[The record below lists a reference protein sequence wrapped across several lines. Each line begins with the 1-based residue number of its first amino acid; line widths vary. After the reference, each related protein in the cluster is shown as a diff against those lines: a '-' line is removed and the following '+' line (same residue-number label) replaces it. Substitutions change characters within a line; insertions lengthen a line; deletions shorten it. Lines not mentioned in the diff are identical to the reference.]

1 MPRFGNYATIA
12 QDTNVKRYANCARLR
27 PFAAFQEEKTV
38 IKILFVCHGNICR
51 SPMAE
56 FVFNDLVKKLGLE
69 KKYHADSAATSSEE
83 IGNPVYPPVR
93 QLLSQ
98 KGISTK
104 GKSARR
110 IRKSDYTEYDLLI
123 GMDKYNIRNMK
134 AFFDDKEG
142 KIYSLLSFAG
152 VDRDVQDPWY
162 TDDFDTCYSDIILG
176 IKALLK
182 KLENE

>member
-1 MPRFGNYATIA
+1 M
-12 QDTNVKRYANCARLR
+12 R
-27 PFAAFQEEKTV
+27 PFAAFQEEKLM

-56 FVFNDLVKKLGLE
+56 FVFNDLVKKLELE
-69 KKYHADSAATSSEE
+69 DKYHADSAATSSEE

-93 QLLSQ
+93 QLLAQ

-110 IRKSDYTEYDLLI
+110 IRKSDYTEYDFLI

-134 AFFDDKEG
+134 AFFDDNEG
-142 KIYSLLSFAG
+142 KIYSLLSFTG
-152 VDRDVQDPWY
+152 LDRDVQDPWY
-162 TDDFDTCYSDIILG
+162 TDDFDTCYSDILLG
-176 IKALLK
+176 VKALLE
-182 KLENE
+182 KLENK

>member
-1 MPRFGNYATIA
+1 M
-12 QDTNVKRYANCARLR
+12 R
-27 PFAAFQEEKTV
+27 PFTAFQEEKTV

-56 FVFNDLVKKLGLE
+56 FVFNDLVKKLELE
-69 KKYHADSAATSSEE
+69 DKYHADSAATSSEE

-93 QLLSQ
+93 QLLAQ

-110 IRKSDYTEYDLLI
+110 IRKSDYTEYDFLI

-134 AFFDDKEG
+134 AFFDDNEG
-142 KIYSLLSFAG
+142 KIYSLLSFTG
-152 VDRDVQDPWY
+152 LDRDVQDPWY
-162 TDDFDTCYSDIILG
+162 TDDFDTCYSDILLG
-176 IKALLK
+176 VKALLE
-182 KLENE
+182 KLENK